1 MKYLVP
7 IDFTDIALNA
17 LRYALSIGEKGD
29 EITIVHVWNALLSV
43 NEPIILSPG
52 LTKEEGVKKEIQA
65 MVNEARQGD
74 QGPEKI
80 DIKLAIGH
88 QVNAIVKE
96 SEAEDYDAIIMGTRD
111 NYDLLDKLFGTVSLG
126 VVKKSTLP
134 VYLIPKD
141 VSYSRPKSVFVATDH
156 HFESDEVIEQLLEWN
171 KPFQAGLKFYHIKES
186 FDKEYGYRENIIE
199 ELLDKRNLTYG
210 VSIEEIRSDNVSET
224 ILETSNREGCN
235 LIVIVADSQSW
246 LDTVLTRSIT
256 KELILKTKT
265 PILFLHSKKRKPILK
280 DIPIL

>member
-7 IDFTDIALNA
+7 IDFTDIAYNA
-17 LRYALSIGEKGD
+17 LRYALKVCDKDD
-29 EITIVHVWNALLSV
+29 EMSIVHVWSALLSV

-52 LTKEEGVKKEIQA
+52 LTKEDGVKKEIQA
-65 MVNEARQGD
+65 MVEEARDGSN
-74 QGPEKI
+74 GPEEI
-80 DIKLAIGH
+80 DIILAIGN

-96 SEAEDYDAIIMGTRD
+96 SESQDYDAIIMGTRD
-111 NYDLLDKLFGTVSLG
+111 KYDLLDKLFGTISLG
-126 VVKKSTLP
+126 VIKKSTIP

-141 VSYSRPKSVFVATDH
+141 VTYQKPKSVFVATDQ

-171 KPFQAGLKFYHIKES
+171 EPYQAALKFYHIRES
-186 FDKEYGYRENIIE
+186 FDKEYKYRENIIE
-199 ELLDKRNLTYG
+199 ELLDKRNLSYG
-210 VSIEEIRSDNVSET
+210 VSIEEIRSDNVSKT
-224 ILETSNREGCN
+224 IIETSEKEKCN
-235 LIVIVADSQSW
+235 LIVIVADTQSW

-265 PILFLHSKKRKPILK
+265 PILFLHSKKRKPIIK